1 MYISGMN
8 RSKQKGNRFERE
20 CVEKAKKSG
29 VTSERAYASNGKS
42 LGEAETVD
50 VMIVANSG
58 RKRCQ
63 CKVRNRIAEYIKVPE
78 GCDVTLIK
86 EDRGEIYVVQ
96 KYDDW
101 LRGMGLTTDMIL
113 S

>member
-1 MYISGMN
+1 MN

-20 CVEKAKKSG
+20 CVEKAKESG
-29 VTSERAYASNGKS
+29 AISERAYASNGKS

-50 VMIVANSG
+50 VIIIASSG
-58 RKRCQ
+58 KKRCQ

-78 GCDVTLIK
+78 GCDVTLVK

-101 LRGMGLTTDMIL
+101 LREIGFTTDMIL
-113 S
+113 N